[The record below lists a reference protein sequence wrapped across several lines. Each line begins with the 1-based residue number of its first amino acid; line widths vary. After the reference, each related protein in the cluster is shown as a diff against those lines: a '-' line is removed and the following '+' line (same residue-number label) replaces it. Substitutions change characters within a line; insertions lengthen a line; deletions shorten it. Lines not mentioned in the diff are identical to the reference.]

1 MNMVFYNDYDD
12 DDDDVKTYGCR
23 KEISLTIKVMDSY
36 RVNISIVSLLVVLE
50 GQPQN
55 SPPPSLPTTPPP
67 RILFCV
73 SP

>member
-1 MNMVFYNDYDD
+1 MNMVFYN

-36 RVNISIVSLLVVLE
+36 RVNNSLVSLLVVLE

-55 SPPPSLPTTPPP
+55 PPPP
-67 RILFCV
+67 
-73 SP
+73 

>member
-1 MNMVFYNDYDD
+1 MNMVFYNDDDD

-36 RVNISIVSLLVVLE
+36 RVNNSLVSLLVVLE

-55 SPPPSLPTTPPP
+55 SPPLTTTPPP
-67 RILFCV
+67 
-73 SP
+73 